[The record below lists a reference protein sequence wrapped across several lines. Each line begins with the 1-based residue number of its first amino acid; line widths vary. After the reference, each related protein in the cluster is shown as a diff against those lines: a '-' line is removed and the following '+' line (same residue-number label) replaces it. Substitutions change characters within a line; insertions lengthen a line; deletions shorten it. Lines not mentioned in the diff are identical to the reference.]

1 MMCLRS
7 IIIAVATTVLLSTP
21 AVAKDDYVYGPEPDW
36 SRANALG
43 EAALRT
49 QLPDPDNWTV
59 SWPWGYMQMDWSHK
73 GRTPGWLTCGIM
85 NAKVPVPGRQASV
98 MFVAVIDYDQ
108 VRRIDISQKMR
119 NSLINIACDDFVT
132 RGMLPPASLRPAPAE
147 LEIANL
153 GMTIRI
159 MPEGAYVL
167 RISEGSIADHAGLTA
182 GTVVTSVNGIALAG
196 LGTAM
201 ANILGS
207 DTETLRVQTAAGSEI
222 KLRQAQ

>member
-1 MMCLRS
+1 MMWLRA
-7 IIIAVATTVLLSTP
+7 IIIAGATMVSLSTP
-21 AVAKDDYVYGPEPDW
+21 ASAKDDYVYGPEPDW

-49 QLPDPDNWTV
+49 RLPDPDNWTV

-98 MFVAVIDYDQ
+98 MFVAVIDYDR
-108 VRRIDISQKMR
+108 VRRIDISQKMP

-132 RGMLPPASLRPAPAE
+132 RGMLPPASLRPAATE

-153 GMTIRI
+153 GMTIRT

-167 RISEGSIADHAGLTA
+167 KTLEGSVAAGAGLTA
-182 GTVVTSVNGIALAG
+182 GAVVTSVNGIALAG
-196 LGTAM
+196 LGAAM

-207 DTETLRVQTAAGSEI
+207 NATTLRLQTAAGKAVEI
-222 KLRQAQ
+222 RQVQ